1 LFEGEMISRGE
12 KEKLLVFTAMKA
24 GAANLCIPHYSAFT
38 VIFSH
43 NM

>member
-12 KEKLLVFTAMKA
+12 KEKLLVFTAMKVV
-24 GAANLCIPHYSAFT
+24 AATIPHYSAFT